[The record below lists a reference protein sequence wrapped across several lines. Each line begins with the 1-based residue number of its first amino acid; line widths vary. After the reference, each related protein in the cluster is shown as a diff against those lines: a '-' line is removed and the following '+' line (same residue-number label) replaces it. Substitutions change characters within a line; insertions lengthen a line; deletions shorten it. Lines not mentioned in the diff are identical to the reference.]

1 MILILGATGL
11 IGTHVAAR
19 LARAGHPV
27 LGVARDID
35 GARRRSPGM
44 AWARADL
51 RHTTAEE
58 WAGLLDGV
66 HAVVNCA
73 GALQDAPGDSL
84 SAVHADG
91 LRHLVQA
98 CEARGVRRFVHL
110 SAAGV
115 AVGRETAFN
124 ATKLAGEMMLERS
137 ALDWV
142 ILRPGLVLAPTAY
155 GGSALLR
162 GVAGFPGCI
171 PLAWPDAT
179 VQAISV
185 EDVAEA
191 VLRALDGPARLRL
204 DLVHAEPWPLRRL
217 LPELRR
223 WLGLR
228 PARVIPL
235 PAPLAWAAGRV
246 ADGLAWLGWRSP
258 MRSTALEQLRQGIEG
273 KPADAQRALGRQPLS
288 VPAMLAGWPAGVQER
303 WFARLYFLK
312 PAMLGVLA
320 GFWLISGIIGLLNV
334 EGAATVLDEWPEE
347 AAWWAVVGGSVVD
360 IALGL
365 AVMWRRA
372 AGWALAGM
380 LVVSAG
386 YLLGGTLLRGDLW
399 LDPLGPF
406 LKIIPA
412 AFLALAALAVLDD
425 R

>member
-27 LGVARDID
+27 LGVAREID
-35 GARRRSPGM
+35 DARRRSPGM

-51 RHTTAEE
+51 RHTSAEE

-84 SAVHADG
+84 AAVHTEG

-98 CEARGVRRFVHL
+98 CEARGVRRFVHV

-115 AVGRETAFN
+115 AVGRGTAFN
-124 ATKLAGEMMLERS
+124 DTKLAGEMVLERS

-162 GVAGFPGCI
+162 GLAGFPGCI

-179 VQAISV
+179 VQVVSV
-185 EDVAEA
+185 DDVAEA
-191 VLRALDGPARLRL
+191 VLRALEGPARLRL
-204 DLVHAEPWPLRRL
+204 DLLHAEPWPLRRL

-223 WLGLR
+223 WLGLK
-228 PARVIPL
+228 PAPVIPL
-235 PAPLAWAAGRV
+235 PAPLARMAAWV

-273 KPADAQRALGRQPLS
+273 KAADTPRALGRPPLPL
-288 VPAMLAGWPAGVQER
+288 PAMLAGWPAGVQER
-303 WFARLYFLK
+303 WFARMYFLK
-312 PAMLGVLA
+312 PALLGVLA
-320 GFWLISGIIGLLNV
+320 GFWLLSGIIGLLNV
-334 EGAATVLDEWPEE
+334 PGAITVLDEWPED
-347 AAWWAVVGGSVVD
+347 AAWWAVVGGSAMD

-365 AVMWRRA
+365 SVLWRRSA
-372 AGWALAGM
+372 AWALKGM
-380 LVVSAG
+380 LLVSLA

-412 AFLALAALAVLDD
+412 GFLALAALALLDD